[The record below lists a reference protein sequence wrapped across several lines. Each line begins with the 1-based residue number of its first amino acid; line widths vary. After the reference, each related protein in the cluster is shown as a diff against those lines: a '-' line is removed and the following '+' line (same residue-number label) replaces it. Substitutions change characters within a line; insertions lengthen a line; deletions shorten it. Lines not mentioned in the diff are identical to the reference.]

1 MDKSPTSA
9 VLLSGLAICSGPGG
23 ALPRLYVL
31 GQQKSGSTAIST
43 ILFQAGALPM
53 VPFNQADAIRGHGH
67 EGVARSYSQALW
79 GAHADTLLQG
89 NVKESNL
96 LRGVKQPGCW
106 STTCLIQAKQKWEK
120 KLSFFSNCSSWN
132 TTLLS
137 DMSTDNLHK
146 PERAALL
153 TSLYGPLAAHLMFVV
168 ILRKPVER
176 FRSAF
181 YWYYNSEHFGQQRD
195 DKHRHAHNRTLAM
208 EIALLSSTL
217 PPTFGLVRTAWS
229 ELQTTALDTFTRTM
243 YSLNWRP
250 WLEQF
255 EARQFVVFPMD
266 YALQNVS
273 RATSMV
279 STHFGVPLA
288 KKAHIFNANK
298 PVKTINPNRYQA
310 VEDADTVRGLDW
322 LQTTYFAPDTRHL
335 ARLFSAAMQRGFLLA
350 GATSS
355 DEDDVRAFLEENW

>member
-1 MDKSPTSA
+1 MEKSPTSA
-9 VLLSGLAICSGPGG
+9 VLLSGLTICSGPGG

-31 GQQKSGSTAIST
+31 GQQKSGSSAIST

-53 VPFNQADAIRGHGH
+53 VPFNLAGLIQGHGRQ
-67 EGVARSYSQALW
+67 GVVRSYADVLW
-79 GAHADTLLQG
+79 GAHANRLLQG
-89 NVKESNL
+89 NIKESNL
-96 LRGVKQPGCW
+96 LRGVKEPGCW
-106 STTCLIQAKQKWEK
+106 STTCLIHAKQKWER

-146 PERAALL
+146 PDRAALL
-153 TSLYGPLAAHLMFVV
+153 KSLYGSFAAQLMFVV

-181 YWYYNSEHFGQQRD
+181 YWYYNPIHFGQQKD

-243 YSLNWRP
+243 YFLNWRP

-255 EARQFVVFPMD
+255 EAQQFVVFPMD

-273 RATSMV
+273 RVTSMV
-279 STHFGVPLA
+279 STHFGVPLTP
-288 KKAHIFNANK
+288 KTHIFNANNTVTK
-298 PVKTINPNRYQA
+298 INPNQYRT
-310 VEDADTVRGLDW
+310 VEDVTTVRGLDW
-322 LQTTYFAPDTRHL
+322 LQSTYFAPDTRNL
-335 ARLFSAAMQRGFLLA
+335 ARLFSGAIPKGFLLA
-350 GATSS
+350 GATSV
-355 DEDDVRAFLEENW
+355 DEDDVRLFLEENW